1 MKSISEETLS
11 AYIDGEL
18 SSNERLAVDQALAD
32 SPDLRAELNALKSAD
47 EIARAAFIPVDEA
60 PMPAG
65 LEALIRSDSA
75 ERTDPEDNVVP
86 LPTRSLQQPQRNVM
100 RPAAIAA
107 SVVLS
112 AVLVWQTGLQS
123 PAHPAQLA
131 VAPALTTEASGYVE
145 QGDDWRMEILA
156 TRETAEGDIC
166 RDLMLHT
173 PEHST
178 EYSACLQS
186 DQWQWQQHQSTPGYV
201 TATAG
206 KPAGVMTA
214 AEEKN
219 WLERQ

>member
-18 SSNERLAVDQALAD
+18 SANEHLAVEKALVD
-32 SPDLRAELNALKSAD
+32 SQELRAELYALKSAD

-65 LEALIRSDSA
+65 LEALISGESA
-75 ERTDPEDNVVP
+75 ERADNVVR
-86 LPTRSLQQPQRNVM
+86 LTTRSQQQPRPKVM

-107 SVVLS
+107 SVVLC
-112 AVLVWQTGLQS
+112 AVLVWQTGLES

-131 VAPALTTEASGYVE
+131 VAPALTTEQSGYVE
-145 QGDDWRMEILA
+145 HGNDWRMEIVA
-156 TRETAEGDIC
+156 TRETTNGDIC

-173 PEHST
+173 PERST
-178 EYSACLQS
+178 GYSACLHS
-186 DQWQWQQHQSTPGYV
+186 GEWQWQQHQSTPGYV
-201 TATAG
+201 TASAD
-206 KPAGVMTA
+206 KPVGVMTA
-214 AEEKN
+214 AEEKD

>member
-1 MKSISEETLS
+1 MNRISEETLS

-18 SSNERLAVDQALAD
+18 SASERLAVEKALAD
-32 SPDLRAELNALKSAD
+32 SPELRDELRALKSAD

-65 LEALIRSDSA
+65 LEALIRSESA
-75 ERTDPEDNVVP
+75 ERTAPGDNVVP
-86 LPTRSLQQPQRNVM
+86 LPTRSQRQPRANLV

-112 AVLVWQTGLQS
+112 AVLLWQTGVQS
-123 PAHPAQLA
+123 PAHPAQLV
-131 VAPALTTEASGYVE
+131 VAPALTTETSGYVE
-145 QGDDWRMEILA
+145 QGDDWRMEIIA
-156 TRETAEGDIC
+156 TRETTDGDIC

-178 EYSACLQS
+178 EYSACLHS
-186 DQWQWQQHQSTPGYV
+186 GEWQWQQHQSTPGYV
-201 TATAG
+201 TATADN
-206 KPAGVMTA
+206 PTGVMSA
-214 AEEKN
+214 AEEKD

>member
-1 MKSISEETLS
+1 MKS
-11 AYIDGEL
+11 
-18 SSNERLAVDQALAD
+18 V
-32 SPDLRAELNALKSAD
+32 
-47 EIARAAFIPVDEA
+47 IASV
-60 PMPAG
+60 
-65 LEALIRSDSA
+65 
-75 ERTDPEDNVVP
+75 
-86 LPTRSLQQPQRNVM
+86 
-100 RPAAIAA
+100 AIAA

>member
-1 MKSISEETLS
+1 MNRISEETLS

-18 SSNERLAVDQALAD
+18 SANERRAVDKALAD
-32 SPDLRAELNALKSAD
+32 SPELRAQLQALKSAD
-47 EIARAAFIPVDEA
+47 EVVRAAFIPVDDA

-65 LEALIRSDSA
+65 LEALIRGDSSEQA
-75 ERTDPEDNVVP
+75 KNIDNVVP
-86 LPTRSLQQPQRNVM
+86 LPTRAQQQPRANLV

-112 AVLVWQTGLQS
+112 AVLLWQTGLQS
-123 PAHPAQLA
+123 PTHPAQLA

-145 QGDDWRMEILA
+145 QGDDWRMEIVA
-156 TRETAEGDIC
+156 TRETADGDIC

-178 EYSACLQS
+178 EYSACLHS
-186 DQWQWQQHQSTPGYV
+186 GEWQWQQHQSTPGYV
-201 TATAG
+201 TATADT
-206 KPAGVMTA
+206 PTGVMTA
-214 AEEKN
+214 AEEKD